1 MGEEYGGKEVRAEAE
16 VDEEDEVVI
25 RIENVHKTYLL
36 GVEGVPALRGVSL
49 SVKRGE
55 FVVIYGL
62 SGGGKTTLLNII
74 GTIDKP
80 TKGELYLGG
89 EKITSNTPDKV
100 MSYLRLKKIGFVFQ
114 TFNLLS
120 SLTALE
126 NVELPMILDGT
137 LSVRERR
144 ERAIELL
151 ERVGV
156 GKRLDH
162 IPSQLS
168 GGEQQRV
175 TIARAIANKPELLLL
190 DEPTGDLDTE
200 NTCKVLKQLIQLNRE
215 ENITL
220 VMITHDV
227 SLKNLSDRVIW
238 MRDGKIL
245 KTEIVSEEKRQKRL
259 NELDEEIESFTKG
272 KNKGKIKWKNTYM
285 KHPEDYPTHPD
296 YQERELELVNFQK
309 IFKNIKDLSEISQED
324 YERET
329 HLIDPNKPLIDL
341 QDENGEEIELMD
353 DDSGTQLVEV

>member
-1 MGEEYGGKEVRAEAE
+1 MEEYYGGKEIRGDIQVEH
-16 VDEEDEVVI
+16 DEDLVL

-80 TKGELYLGG
+80 TKGELYIGG
-89 EKITSNTPDKV
+89 ERITSNTPDKI
-100 MSYLRLKKIGFVFQ
+100 MSYIRLKKIGFVFQ

-120 SLTALE
+120 SLTAIE

-137 LSVRERR
+137 LSLKERR
-144 ERAIELL
+144 QRAKNLL
-151 ERVGV
+151 DRVGI
-156 GKRLDH
+156 GQRSDH
-162 IPSQLS
+162 VPSQLS

-175 TIARAIANKPELLLL
+175 TIARAVANKPEILLL
-190 DEPTGDLDTE
+190 DEPTGDLDSE
-200 NTCKVLKQLIQLNRE
+200 NTCKVLAQLIELNKE

-227 SLKNLSDRVIW
+227 SLKNFADRVVW

-245 KTEIVSEEKRQKRL
+245 KVETIKENKRKKRQD
-259 NELDEEIESFTKG
+259 ELYEEIESFKAG
-272 KNKGKIKWKNTYM
+272 KNVKYKKWENTVIRI
-285 KHPEDYPTHPD
+285 PEDYPTHANHEERD
-296 YQERELELVNFQK
+296 QELFNFK
-309 IFKNIKDLSEISQED
+309 KVFKNINDINDITQED
-324 YERET
+324 YEKAT
-329 HLIDPNKPLIDL
+329 NLISDKPLIQLEDGNQKDVTL
-341 QDENGEEIELMD
+341 ED
-353 DDSGTQLVEV
+353 DDSNNLNNV

>member
-1 MGEEYGGKEVRAEAE
+1 MTEELYGGKEVRAEAE
-16 VDEEDEVVI
+16 VEEEDEVVI

-55 FVVIYGL
+55 FVIIYGL

-151 ERVGV
+151 EKVGV

-162 IPSQLS
+162 VPSQLS

-175 TIARAIANKPELLLL
+175 TIARAISNKPELLLL
-190 DEPTGDLDTE
+190 DEPTGDLDSE

-245 KTEIVSEEKRQKRL
+245 KTEIVSEEKRQKKL
-259 NELDEEIESFTKG
+259 NELDEEIESFNIGK
-272 KNKGKIKWKNTYM
+272 KNKGKIKWKNTYIR
-285 KHPEDYPTHPD
+285 KPEDYPTHPNHL
-296 YQERELELVNFQK
+296 EREPQLVNFQK
-309 IFKNIKDLSEISQED
+309 VFKNIKDFSEITQED
-324 YERET
+324 YEREIN
-329 HLIDPNKPLIDL
+329 LVDPNKNIKFE
-341 QDENGEEIELMD
+341 DEELD
-353 DDSGTQLVEV
+353 QILDEDSGTQLVEV